1 MEGGTEWKEA
11 LISLEVA
18 TAWLVTRLA
27 EDHSARRCPLY
38 IAPSASSRRAFLLQA
53 SSLWM
58 ITKLGSSWLG
68 TASRDLLQ
76 PAHLSVNGPSYK
88 CPLSHPRRNC
98 HLSIAVTTQCECAC
112 TYT

>member
-1 MEGGTEWKEA
+1 MAQEWKEA
-11 LISLEVA
+11 LISLEVG
-18 TAWLVTRLA
+18 TAWLVTPLA
-27 EDHSARRCPLY
+27 EDHSARRRPLY

-53 SSLWM
+53 SSLWV
-58 ITKLGSSWLG
+58 ITKLGSSWLC

-76 PAHLSVNGPSYK
+76 PAHLSYK
-88 CPLSHPRRNC
+88 CPVSHPRRNC